1 MTAPFPFEHV
11 VQVRHLGSN
20 TPPGDFDSKLQ
31 AVVEFRE
38 WLDELVEW
46 QPNQYHWVMRRDGSL
61 DVWFV
66 QQEHAIMCSLRWS

>member
-11 VQVRHLGSN
+11 VQVRLGSA
-20 TPPGDFDSKLQ
+20 TPGDFDAILQ

-46 QPNQYHWVMRRDGSL
+46 QPGQYHWVMRRDGSV

-66 QQEHAIMCSLRWS
+66 QQEHAIMCSLKWS

>member
-1 MTAPFPFEHV
+1 MTAPFPFEYV
-11 VQVRHLGSN
+11 VQVRLGSA
-20 TPPGDFDSKLQ
+20 TPGDFDAILQ

-46 QPNQYHWVMRRDGSL
+46 QPGQYHWVMRRDGSV

-66 QQEHAIMCSLRWS
+66 QQEHAIMCSLKWS

>member
-11 VQVRHLGSN
+11 VQVRLGSN

-66 QQEHAIMCSLRWS
+66 QQEHAIMCSLKWL